1 MEIFADVTQWEQD
14 WLLLRAW
21 VITWTRLKAV
31 NSAPSTATYKT
42 LMQELISEDLAPL
55 PESFQNDAMQRWNL
69 LEPIAREEYEKQ
81 TGLKVDELG
90 FCLHE
95 TRKYLGLSADGFVM
109 NAKWIYDHWVEIK
122 CMGPKNHIKAIID
135 NKIPAEYKWQ
145 IVNYYLI
152 NEDLE
157 TLDMFL
163 FNPDMYL
170 EKLQTHTIKTKR
182 SDFEKELKEIIPKID
197 EFKKQWEETINNLTK
212 K

>member
-1 MEIFADVTQWEQD
+1 
-14 WLLLRAW
+14 
-21 VITWTRLKAV
+21 
-31 NSAPSTATYKT
+31 
-42 LMQELISEDLAPL
+42 
-55 PESFQNDAMQRWNL
+55 
-69 LEPIAREEYEKQ
+69 
-81 TGLKVDELG
+81 
-90 FCLHE
+90 
-95 TRKYLGLSADGFVM
+95 
-109 NAKWIYDHWVEIK
+109 
-122 CMGPKNHIKAIID
+122 MGPKNHIKAIID

-163 FNPDMYL
+163 FNNDMYL